1 MKMYFK
7 RMKDEW
13 TGLVEQADPL
23 IRAKAAEIAV
33 AHAHYLSI
41 EFYRIV
47 RIDPHAEEFLS
58 NEQVERQ
65 LKSAMERWIINVLSA
80 QVDDVERLIQIQ
92 HTVAEVHARIGIPVE
107 IVEMGFRVLK
117 KILYPVIFSS
127 DYSAA
132 EKLQVYHFSINSI
145 DIAMEVM
152 TRAFTFSDS
161 SASKE
166 DENYRIFS
174 LLENAE
180 EEKERQI
187 ASILSWEIDIIYKVL
202 LDSDLGSSLP
212 LSQADFGLWFNHKGR
227 HYFSGIA
234 EVGHIS
240 RLIQDF
246 DGIFNQTMR
255 NTRNLNNRSLRVKFL
270 LQIRNTVSQIITLLR
285 ELFEEVS
292 RHEVGMDVLTKL
304 LNRRFLP
311 TIFKREIAHANRT
324 GTPLSVLIIDVDKFK
339 EINDTWGHNTG
350 DEILRKVSQAFYDNV
365 RSSDYVFRYGGD
377 EFIIVL
383 TEASENETL
392 RTAERI
398 RSRVE
403 KTKLKAANG
412 EDIALSLSIGA
423 AMFNGHPDYERL
435 IQVQNAQSWSATIR
449 QRDGAPAGILQI
461 KTSSGAETSAF
472 IERVADISQHMAA
485 LALEQEKSR
494 QHIEQLIQFDP
505 MTGLPKRNNLHN
517 YLDDLVD
524 KAVSP
529 VVYLIGVDHI
539 QDVIDSL
546 GYAWADQALLEV
558 VNRFREKLKPDQYL
572 CRIEGTQFVLVSLE
586 NDVSNITQ
594 IADELRNVVSKP
606 IMIDDKPF
614 PLTLSI
620 GISYDVGKNR
630 DYLLS
635 TAHNAMDYIRKNGGN
650 GWQFFSPA
658 MNEMVKERLVLGAA
672 LKEAISNNQLK
683 LVYQPQIFAETGEL
697 YGIEALARWHD
708 PQHGHVPPSRFIP
721 LAEEIGEIENIG
733 RWVIAEACRQL
744 AEWRSQNI
752 HIPALSVNLS
762 ALHFRSNQL
771 PNQVSDAM
779 HAWGIDGHQLTVEIT
794 ESMMMEHDTEIFK
807 RIQILRDMGVG
818 LSVDDFGTGF
828 SGLSRLVSLPVTEI
842 KIDKSFVDRCLTEK
856 RILALLEAITS
867 IGQSLN
873 LTVVAEGVETKEQFE
888 MLRKIH
894 CRVIQGYFFSRPLPA
909 EEIPGWMSSV
919 LPLKI

>member
-1 MKMYFK
+1 MEMYFK

-13 TGLVEQADPL
+13 TGLVEQADPP

-187 ASILSWEIDIIYKVL
+187 ASILSWEIDIIYKIL

-234 EVGHIS
+234 AVGHIS

-324 GTPLSVLIIDVDKFK
+324 GTPLSVLMFRCSHCATGCRYTGRHLPTVQKFK
-339 EINDTWGHNTG
+339 MRKAGQRPFVSVMAR
-350 DEILRKVSQAFYDNV
+350 LRGSC
-365 RSSDYVFRYGGD
+365 
-377 EFIIVL
+377 
-383 TEASENETL
+383 
-392 RTAERI
+392 
-398 RSRVE
+398 
-403 KTKLKAANG
+403 KLKPRQEQKPAP
-412 EDIALSLSIGA
+412 LSNAWQISASIWPRWRW
-423 AMFNGHPDYERL
+423 NR
-435 IQVQNAQSWSATIR
+435 
-449 QRDGAPAGILQI
+449 
-461 KTSSGAETSAF
+461 K
-472 IERVADISQHMAA
+472 
-485 LALEQEKSR
+485 
-494 QHIEQLIQFDP
+494 
-505 MTGLPKRNNLHN
+505 
-517 YLDDLVD
+517 
-524 KAVSP
+524 KAVSILNNSSN
-529 VVYLIGVDHI
+529 LI
-539 QDVIDSL
+539 
-546 GYAWADQALLEV
+546 
-558 VNRFREKLKPDQYL
+558 R
-572 CRIEGTQFVLVSLE
+572 
-586 NDVSNITQ
+586 
-594 IADELRNVVSKP
+594 
-606 IMIDDKPF
+606 
-614 PLTLSI
+614 
-620 GISYDVGKNR
+620 
-630 DYLLS
+630 
-635 TAHNAMDYIRKNGGN
+635 
-650 GWQFFSPA
+650 
-658 MNEMVKERLVLGAA
+658 
-672 LKEAISNNQLK
+672 
-683 LVYQPQIFAETGEL
+683 
-697 YGIEALARWHD
+697 
-708 PQHGHVPPSRFIP
+708 
-721 LAEEIGEIENIG
+721 
-733 RWVIAEACRQL
+733 
-744 AEWRSQNI
+744 
-752 HIPALSVNLS
+752 
-762 ALHFRSNQL
+762 
-771 PNQVSDAM
+771 
-779 HAWGIDGHQLTVEIT
+779 
-794 ESMMMEHDTEIFK
+794 
-807 RIQILRDMGVG
+807 
-818 LSVDDFGTGF
+818 
-828 SGLSRLVSLPVTEI
+828 
-842 KIDKSFVDRCLTEK
+842 
-856 RILALLEAITS
+856 
-867 IGQSLN
+867 
-873 LTVVAEGVETKEQFE
+873 
-888 MLRKIH
+888 
-894 CRVIQGYFFSRPLPA
+894 
-909 EEIPGWMSSV
+909 
-919 LPLKI
+919 

>member
-1 MKMYFK
+1 MEMYFK

-23 IRAKAAEIAV
+23 IRAKAAEIAL

-212 LSQADFGLWFNHKGR
+212 LSRADFGLWFNHKGR

-255 NTRNLNNRSLRVKFL
+255 NTRILNNRSLRVKFL

-350 DEILRKVSQAFYDNV
+350 DEILRKVSFLSQKRLVKSKILGAG
-365 RSSDYVFRYGGD
+365 SSR
-377 EFIIVL
+377 
-383 TEASENETL
+383 
-392 RTAERI
+392 
-398 RSRVE
+398 
-403 KTKLKAANG
+403 KL
-412 EDIALSLSIGA
+412 
-423 AMFNGHPDYERL
+423 
-435 IQVQNAQSWSATIR
+435 
-449 QRDGAPAGILQI
+449 
-461 KTSSGAETSAF
+461 
-472 IERVADISQHMAA
+472 
-485 LALEQEKSR
+485 
-494 QHIEQLIQFDP
+494 
-505 MTGLPKRNNLHN
+505 
-517 YLDDLVD
+517 
-524 KAVSP
+524 AVS
-529 VVYLIGVDHI
+529 
-539 QDVIDSL
+539 
-546 GYAWADQALLEV
+546 
-558 VNRFREKLKPDQYL
+558 
-572 CRIEGTQFVLVSLE
+572 
-586 NDVSNITQ
+586 
-594 IADELRNVVSKP
+594 
-606 IMIDDKPF
+606 
-614 PLTLSI
+614 
-620 GISYDVGKNR
+620 
-630 DYLLS
+630 
-635 TAHNAMDYIRKNGGN
+635 
-650 GWQFFSPA
+650 
-658 MNEMVKERLVLGAA
+658 
-672 LKEAISNNQLK
+672 
-683 LVYQPQIFAETGEL
+683 
-697 YGIEALARWHD
+697 
-708 PQHGHVPPSRFIP
+708 
-721 LAEEIGEIENIG
+721 
-733 RWVIAEACRQL
+733 
-744 AEWRSQNI
+744 
-752 HIPALSVNLS
+752 
-762 ALHFRSNQL
+762 
-771 PNQVSDAM
+771 
-779 HAWGIDGHQLTVEIT
+779 
-794 ESMMMEHDTEIFK
+794 
-807 RIQILRDMGVG
+807 
-818 LSVDDFGTGF
+818 
-828 SGLSRLVSLPVTEI
+828 
-842 KIDKSFVDRCLTEK
+842 
-856 RILALLEAITS
+856 
-867 IGQSLN
+867 
-873 LTVVAEGVETKEQFE
+873 
-888 MLRKIH
+888 
-894 CRVIQGYFFSRPLPA
+894 
-909 EEIPGWMSSV
+909 
-919 LPLKI
+919 

>member
-1 MKMYFK
+1 MEMYFK

-23 IRAKAAEIAV
+23 IRAKAAEIAL

-187 ASILSWEIDIIYKVL
+187 ASILSWEIDIIYKIL

-311 TIFKREIAHANRT
+311 TIFKREI
-324 GTPLSVLIIDVDKFK
+324 D
-339 EINDTWGHNTG
+339 
-350 DEILRKVSQAFYDNV
+350 V

-435 IQVQNAQSWSATIR
+435 IQ
-449 QRDGAPAGILQI
+449 
-461 KTSSGAETSAF
+461 
-472 IERVADISQHMAA
+472 
-485 LALEQEKSR
+485 
-494 QHIEQLIQFDP
+494 
-505 MTGLPKRNNLHN
+505 
-517 YLDDLVD
+517 
-524 KAVSP
+524 
-529 VVYLIGVDHI
+529 
-539 QDVIDSL
+539 
-546 GYAWADQALLEV
+546 
-558 VNRFREKLKPDQYL
+558 
-572 CRIEGTQFVLVSLE
+572 
-586 NDVSNITQ
+586 
-594 IADELRNVVSKP
+594 IADEALYIAKRRGRNRV
-606 IMIDDKPF
+606 
-614 PLTLSI
+614 
-620 GISYDVGKNR
+620 
-630 DYLLS
+630 
-635 TAHNAMDYIRKNGGN
+635 
-650 GWQFFSPA
+650 
-658 MNEMVKERLVLGAA
+658 
-672 LKEAISNNQLK
+672 
-683 LVYQPQIFAETGEL
+683 EL
-697 YGIEALARWHD
+697 WKA
-708 PQHGHVPPSRFIP
+708 
-721 LAEEIGEIENIG
+721 
-733 RWVIAEACRQL
+733 
-744 AEWRSQNI
+744 
-752 HIPALSVNLS
+752 
-762 ALHFRSNQL
+762 
-771 PNQVSDAM
+771 
-779 HAWGIDGHQLTVEIT
+779 
-794 ESMMMEHDTEIFK
+794 
-807 RIQILRDMGVG
+807 
-818 LSVDDFGTGF
+818 
-828 SGLSRLVSLPVTEI
+828 SL
-842 KIDKSFVDRCLTEK
+842 
-856 RILALLEAITS
+856 
-867 IGQSLN
+867 
-873 LTVVAEGVETKEQFE
+873 
-888 MLRKIH
+888 
-894 CRVIQGYFFSRPLPA
+894 
-909 EEIPGWMSSV
+909 
-919 LPLKI
+919 

>member
-1 MKMYFK
+1 MEMYFK

-13 TGLVEQADPL
+13 TGLVEQADPP

-187 ASILSWEIDIIYKVL
+187 ASILSWEIDIIYKIL

-324 GTPLSVLIIDVDKFK
+324 GTPLSVLI
-339 EINDTWGHNTG
+339 N
-350 DEILRKVSQAFYDNV
+350 DNV

-435 IQVQNAQSWSATIR
+435 IQ
-449 QRDGAPAGILQI
+449 
-461 KTSSGAETSAF
+461 
-472 IERVADISQHMAA
+472 
-485 LALEQEKSR
+485 
-494 QHIEQLIQFDP
+494 
-505 MTGLPKRNNLHN
+505 
-517 YLDDLVD
+517 
-524 KAVSP
+524 
-529 VVYLIGVDHI
+529 
-539 QDVIDSL
+539 
-546 GYAWADQALLEV
+546 
-558 VNRFREKLKPDQYL
+558 
-572 CRIEGTQFVLVSLE
+572 
-586 NDVSNITQ
+586 
-594 IADELRNVVSKP
+594 IADEALYIAKRRGRNRV
-606 IMIDDKPF
+606 
-614 PLTLSI
+614 
-620 GISYDVGKNR
+620 
-630 DYLLS
+630 
-635 TAHNAMDYIRKNGGN
+635 
-650 GWQFFSPA
+650 
-658 MNEMVKERLVLGAA
+658 
-672 LKEAISNNQLK
+672 
-683 LVYQPQIFAETGEL
+683 EL
-697 YGIEALARWHD
+697 WKA
-708 PQHGHVPPSRFIP
+708 
-721 LAEEIGEIENIG
+721 
-733 RWVIAEACRQL
+733 
-744 AEWRSQNI
+744 
-752 HIPALSVNLS
+752 
-762 ALHFRSNQL
+762 
-771 PNQVSDAM
+771 
-779 HAWGIDGHQLTVEIT
+779 
-794 ESMMMEHDTEIFK
+794 
-807 RIQILRDMGVG
+807 
-818 LSVDDFGTGF
+818 
-828 SGLSRLVSLPVTEI
+828 SL
-842 KIDKSFVDRCLTEK
+842 
-856 RILALLEAITS
+856 
-867 IGQSLN
+867 
-873 LTVVAEGVETKEQFE
+873 
-888 MLRKIH
+888 
-894 CRVIQGYFFSRPLPA
+894 
-909 EEIPGWMSSV
+909 
-919 LPLKI
+919 

>member
-1 MKMYFK
+1 MKLTDADNAADGIFFPALEQNM
-7 RMKDEW
+7 MGAVLINENDE
-13 TGLVEQADPL
+13 VMFFNP
-23 IRAKAAEIAV
+23 
-33 AHAHYLSI
+33 
-41 EFYRIV
+41 
-47 RIDPHAEEFLS
+47 
-58 NEQVERQ
+58 
-65 LKSAMERWIINVLSA
+65 
-80 QVDDVERLIQIQ
+80 
-92 HTVAEVHARIGIPVE
+92 
-107 IVEMGFRVLK
+107 
-117 KILYPVIFSS
+117 
-127 DYSAA
+127 AA
-132 EKLQVYHFSINSI
+132 EKLWGYKREEVIGNNI
-145 DIAMEVM
+145 DMLIP
-152 TRAFTFSDS
+152 R
-161 SASKE
+161 
-166 DENYRIFS
+166 
-174 LLENAE
+174 
-180 EEKERQI
+180 
-187 ASILSWEIDIIYKVL
+187 
-202 LDSDLGSSLP
+202 DLRP
-212 LSQADFGLWFNHKGR
+212 AHPEYIR
-227 HYFSGIA
+227 H
-234 EVGHIS
+234 
-240 RLIQDF
+240 
-246 DGIFNQTMR
+246 
-255 NTRNLNNRSLRVKFL
+255 NREGGKARVEGM
-270 LQIRNTVSQIITLLR
+270 SR
-285 ELFEEVS
+285 ELQLEKKDGS
-292 RHEVGMDVLTKL
+292 KIWT
-304 LNRRFLP
+304 RF
-311 TIFKREIAHANRT
+311 A
-324 GTPLSVLIIDVDKFK
+324 LS
-339 EINDTWGHNTG
+339 
-350 DEILRKVSQAFYDNV
+350 KVSAEGKVYYLALV
-365 RSSDYVFRYGGD
+365 RDASVEMAQKEQTRQLIVSLFALRNGMPIHWASSSHG
-377 EFIIVL
+377 
-383 TEASENETL
+383 
-392 RTAERI
+392 AE
-398 RSRVE
+398 
-403 KTKLKAANG
+403 
-412 EDIALSLSIGA
+412 
-423 AMFNGHPDYERL
+423 
-435 IQVQNAQSWSATIR
+435 VQNAQSWSATIR

-505 MTGLPKRNNLHN
+505 MTGLPNRNNLHN

-708 PQHGHVPPSRFIP
+708 PLHGHVPPSRFIP

-779 HAWGIDGHQLTVEIT
+779 QAWGIDGHQLTVEIT

>member
-1 MKMYFK
+1 MEMYFK

-187 ASILSWEIDIIYKVL
+187 ASILSWEIDIIYKIL

-255 NTRNLNNRSLRVKFL
+255 NTRNLNNR
-270 LQIRNTVSQIITLLR
+270 
-285 ELFEEVS
+285 
-292 RHEVGMDVLTKL
+292 
-304 LNRRFLP
+304 
-311 TIFKREIAHANRT
+311 
-324 GTPLSVLIIDVDKFK
+324 IDVDKFK

-435 IQVQNAQSWSATIR
+435 IQ
-449 QRDGAPAGILQI
+449 
-461 KTSSGAETSAF
+461 
-472 IERVADISQHMAA
+472 
-485 LALEQEKSR
+485 
-494 QHIEQLIQFDP
+494 
-505 MTGLPKRNNLHN
+505 
-517 YLDDLVD
+517 
-524 KAVSP
+524 
-529 VVYLIGVDHI
+529 
-539 QDVIDSL
+539 
-546 GYAWADQALLEV
+546 
-558 VNRFREKLKPDQYL
+558 
-572 CRIEGTQFVLVSLE
+572 
-586 NDVSNITQ
+586 
-594 IADELRNVVSKP
+594 IADEALYIAKRRGRNRV
-606 IMIDDKPF
+606 
-614 PLTLSI
+614 
-620 GISYDVGKNR
+620 
-630 DYLLS
+630 
-635 TAHNAMDYIRKNGGN
+635 
-650 GWQFFSPA
+650 
-658 MNEMVKERLVLGAA
+658 
-672 LKEAISNNQLK
+672 
-683 LVYQPQIFAETGEL
+683 EL
-697 YGIEALARWHD
+697 WKA
-708 PQHGHVPPSRFIP
+708 
-721 LAEEIGEIENIG
+721 
-733 RWVIAEACRQL
+733 
-744 AEWRSQNI
+744 
-752 HIPALSVNLS
+752 
-762 ALHFRSNQL
+762 
-771 PNQVSDAM
+771 
-779 HAWGIDGHQLTVEIT
+779 
-794 ESMMMEHDTEIFK
+794 
-807 RIQILRDMGVG
+807 
-818 LSVDDFGTGF
+818 
-828 SGLSRLVSLPVTEI
+828 SL
-842 KIDKSFVDRCLTEK
+842 
-856 RILALLEAITS
+856 
-867 IGQSLN
+867 
-873 LTVVAEGVETKEQFE
+873 
-888 MLRKIH
+888 
-894 CRVIQGYFFSRPLPA
+894 
-909 EEIPGWMSSV
+909 
-919 LPLKI
+919 

>member
-80 QVDDVERLIQIQ
+80 LVDDVERLIQIQ